1 MSVGEAAAS
10 LASGRRVVVK
20 IGSSLLVDSPG
31 HALREPW
38 LETFTADV
46 ARMRERGQE
55 VVLVSSGAI
64 ALGRGALGYGDR
76 GLSLEESQA
85 AAAAGQVRLAQAYA
99 GVLARHGIA
108 AAQVLL
114 TLGDTHDRRRYLNA
128 RSTLKTLLEA
138 KSVPVVNENDTV
150 ATDEIR
156 YGDNDRLAARAA
168 LMVGADILV
177 LLTDVDGLHT
187 ADPRTSPQA
196 ERIDTVREITRAMLE
211 SSRGIGSADGSGGM
225 HTKLLAAQMA
235 MQGGCLTIVGRGDI
249 PHPLDA
255 LESGAHCTRFL
266 PVATPKAARKQ
277 WIAAMKTVGALHI
290 DAGAERALRGGRSL
304 LPVGLARVEAE
315 FARGDAVAICGPS
328 GESVGAGLVAYSAEE
343 ARRIAGLPTPE
354 VEATLGYPMRGE
366 LVHRDDLVLW
376 ERS

>member
-1 MSVGEAAAS
+1 MTSGESAVT

-20 IGSSLLVDSPG
+20 IGSSLLVDAPD
-31 HALREPW
+31 HALRESW
-38 LETFTADV
+38 LETFAADV
-46 ARMRERGQE
+46 ARMRQRGQD

-76 GLSLEESQA
+76 ELSLEESQA
-85 AAAAGQVRLAQAYA
+85 SAAAGQVRLAQAYA

-168 LMVGADILV
+168 LMVGADVLV

-196 ERIDTVREITRAMLE
+196 KRIDTVREITRAMLE
-211 SSRGIGSADGSGGM
+211 SSRGAGSADGTGGM

-235 MQGGCLTIVGRGDI
+235 MQGGCLTIIGRGDV
-249 PHPLDA
+249 PHPLEA
-255 LESGAHCTRFL
+255 LEGGADCTRFL

-277 WIAAMKTVGALHI
+277 WIAAMKTVGVLHI
-290 DAGAERALRGGRSL
+290 DAGAERALQGGRSL
-304 LPVGLARVEAE
+304 LPVGLARVESE
-315 FARGDAVAICGPS
+315 FGRGDAVAICGPS
-328 GESVGAGLVAYSAEE
+328 GEAVGAGLVAYSASE
-343 ARRIAGLPTPE
+343 ARRIAGLPTPD
-354 VEATLGYPMRGE
+354 VAAALGYPVRGE